1 MFSSSAWSVGFR
13 SKSCQRTDPLST
25 RSARSHRYRP
35 GRGGRGDNRETWR
48 SIGPTVY
55 GAWSACRLRAF
66 YSDLLFRTRL
76 SGYDAYVYVL
86 VEHQSCPDRF
96 MPMRMLRYILM
107 TWTQHLDAHPNSKA
121 LPAVVPLV
129 VHSGPRGER
138 WNYPTEL
145 GELIDID
152 DAARAELAGY
162 LPSLKILLDDLSQVD
177 IAAIQARDLTP
188 PARLVLILHKI
199 TAKNTNLGHDLQPFL
214 ADLNALTTDDLWR
227 VFEYIF
233 LEGDT
238 GLEDLQALLNQ
249 LGPRAKEVAVTTAER
264 LRAEGH
270 AEGRAEEA
278 ARMLLKLLAAKF
290 GTPPAETVHR
300 VRSADIDELEAWTP
314 RVLTAATLEEIFGPA

>member
-1 MFSSSAWSVGFR
+1 MAVQSSTPHDGLFKAICSRKAEIAGILRANLPGTLAARLDFDCLELQPAGFVE
-13 SKSCQRTDPLST
+13 Q
-25 RSARSHRYRP
+25 
-35 GRGGRGDNRETWR
+35 N
-48 SIGPTVY
+48 
-55 GAWSACRLRAF
+55 LRAF

-76 SGYDAYVYVL
+76 SGHDAYVYVL

-121 LPAVVPLV
+121 IPAVIPLV

-145 GELIDID
+145 GELIDLD
-152 DAARAELAGY
+152 DAGRAELAEY

-177 IAAIQARDLTP
+177 IDAIQARDLTP

-199 TAKNTNLGHDLQPFL
+199 TAKNTNLGHVLQRFI
-214 ADLNALTTDDLWR
+214 ADLNDLTTDDLWR

-264 LRAEGH
+264 LRAEGRVQGR
-270 AEGRAEEA
+270 AEGRVEGEA
-278 ARMLLKLLAAKF
+278 RALLTLLAAKF
-290 GTPPAETVHR
+290 ESLPTAVVDR
-300 VRSADIDELEAWTP
+300 VRSARTDELEAWMP
-314 RVLTAATLEEIFGPA
+314 RVLTATTVDEIFTPV

>member
-1 MFSSSAWSVGFR
+1 MAVQSSTPHDGLFKAICSRKAEIAGILRANLPGPLAARLDFDCLELQPAGFVE
-13 SKSCQRTDPLST
+13 Q
-25 RSARSHRYRP
+25 
-35 GRGGRGDNRETWR
+35 N
-48 SIGPTVY
+48 
-55 GAWSACRLRAF
+55 LRAF
-66 YSDLLFRTRL
+66 YSDLLFHTRL
-76 SGYDAYVYVL
+76 SGHNAYVYVL

-96 MPMRMLRYILM
+96 MPMRMLRYMLM

-121 LPAVVPLV
+121 LPAVIPLV

-152 DAARAELAGY
+152 DRTRAELAEY

-199 TAKNTNLGHDLQPFL
+199 TAKNTNLGHDLQRFT
-214 ADLNALTTDDLWR
+214 ADLNDLTTDDLWR

-264 LRAEGH
+264 LRAEGR
-270 AEGRAEEA
+270 AEGRVEGRAEGEA
-278 ARMLLKLLAAKF
+278 RVLLKLLAAKF
-290 GTPPAETVHR
+290 GTLPAETVDR
-300 VRSADIDELEAWTP
+300 VRSADTDELETWTP
-314 RVLTAATLEEIFGPA
+314 RVLTATTLNEIFTPA